1 LQGVDV
7 KSLLKFATLGAVL
20 AASSSFAL
28 AQINGSFFIQGN
40 DTYTPTSATIGSATV
55 GAGHDTGTTGI
66 LGTFASYI
74 VDGDT
79 VVFTS
84 PINFTTG
91 TTETVNPA
99 ALAFTVYATNSTTP
113 TASQAVFS
121 FDVNQYTATY
131 TQCVGQ
137 TGSPCQGN
145 SGDTFLDIIGNGIF
159 NGLGSAASLGSSN
172 GTFDFST
179 QTVQGQTS
187 SDFSVS
193 TAALGSTSVTPE
205 PNSLLL
211 LGTGLI
217 GAAGMVFMRR
227 RNASNIA

>member
-1 LQGVDV
+1 M

-28 AQINGSFFIQGN
+28 ADSINGSFFIQGN
-40 DTYTPTSATIGSATV
+40 DTYGPNSVSFGSASV

-66 LGTFASYI
+66 SGSFATYL

-79 VVFTS
+79 VAFTS
-84 PINFTTG
+84 PITFTTG
-91 TTETVNPA
+91 TTETVSPA
-99 ALAFTVYATNSTTP
+99 ALAFTVYGTSSSTP
-113 TASQAVFS
+113 TSSQADFT
-121 FDVNQYTATY
+121 FDVSSYTATY
-131 TQCVGQ
+131 TVCSGQ
-137 TGSPCQGN
+137 SGPPCEGN
-145 SGDTFLDIIGNGIF
+145 TGDTFLDVIGNGIF
-159 NGLGSAASLGSSN
+159 NGVNSAAGLSSSS

-179 QTVQGQTS
+179 QTVAGEVST
-187 SDFSVS
+187 DFSVS
-193 TAALGSTSVTPE
+193 TAALGTTSVTPE